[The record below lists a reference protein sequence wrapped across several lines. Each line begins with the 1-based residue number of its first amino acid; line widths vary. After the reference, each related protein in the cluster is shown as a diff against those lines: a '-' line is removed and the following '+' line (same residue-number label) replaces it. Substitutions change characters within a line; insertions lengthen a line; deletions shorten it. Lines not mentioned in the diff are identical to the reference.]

1 MPKEVEESEEDAFDF
16 LEFFRVKNSK
26 AFRART
32 SPSPLSLSSFFF
44 TCNTSSHIPIPR
56 AFSSLQSEVLLRVT
70 HSLLQFYLNFKP
82 RISNQSYIPFKKME
96 VKLWN
101 DKRERE
107 MYENFAELYAILKAT
122 EKLEKAYIRD
132 IISPSEYE
140 TECSKLIAHFKTLS
154 STLKDTVPSIE
165 RFVDTYKM
173 DCPAA
178 LNRLVVS
185 GVPATVE
192 HRAAAAASSTT
203 SAAIVAECV
212 QNFITA
218 MDSLKLNMVAVDQV
232 YPLLSD
238 LSTSLNKL
246 SILPP
251 EFEGKTKMK
260 EWLGRLSK
268 MGAADELTEQQAR
281 QLHFDLESSY
291 NSFMAALPNAGT

>member
-1 MPKEVEESEEDAFDF
+1 
-16 LEFFRVKNSK
+16 
-26 AFRART
+26 
-32 SPSPLSLSSFFF
+32 
-44 TCNTSSHIPIPR
+44 
-56 AFSSLQSEVLLRVT
+56 
-70 HSLLQFYLNFKP
+70 
-82 RISNQSYIPFKKME
+82 ME
-96 VKLWN
+96 VNLWN

-107 MYENFAELYAILKAT
+107 MYDNFADLYAIIKVT
-122 EKLEKAYIRD
+122 EKLEKAYVRD
-132 IISPSEYE
+132 IISSAAYE
-140 TECSKLIAHFKTLS
+140 PECLKLIAQFKTLT
-154 STLKDTVPSIE
+154 STLKDTVPSVE

-178 LNRLVVS
+178 LNRLLVS
-185 GVPATVE
+185 GVPATIE

-203 SAAIVAECV
+203 SASVVAECV

-238 LSTSLNKL
+238 LSASLNKL

-251 EFEGKTKMK
+251 DFEGRVKMK
-260 EWLGRLSK
+260 EWISRLSK
-268 MGAADELTEQQAR
+268 MGAADELTEQQSR

>member
-1 MPKEVEESEEDAFDF
+1 
-16 LEFFRVKNSK
+16 
-26 AFRART
+26 
-32 SPSPLSLSSFFF
+32 
-44 TCNTSSHIPIPR
+44 
-56 AFSSLQSEVLLRVT
+56 
-70 HSLLQFYLNFKP
+70 
-82 RISNQSYIPFKKME
+82 ME

-107 MYENFAELYAILKAT
+107 MYENFAELYAIIKAT

-132 IISPSEYE
+132 IITPSDYE
-140 TECSKLIAHFKTLS
+140 TECQKLIAHFKTLS
-154 STLKDTVPSIE
+154 SSLKDTVPNIE
-165 RFVDTYKM
+165 RFADTYKM

-178 LNRLVVS
+178 LNRLVTS

-192 HRAAAAASSTT
+192 HRAAASASSST
-203 SAAIVAECV
+203 SAAVVAECV

-232 YPLLSD
+232 FPLLSD
-238 LSTSLNKL
+238 LFASLNKL

-251 EFEGKTKMK
+251 DFEGKTKMK

-268 MGAADELTEQQAR
+268 MGASDELTEQQSR

-291 NSFMAALPNAGT
+291 NSFMAALPHAGN

>member
-1 MPKEVEESEEDAFDF
+1 
-16 LEFFRVKNSK
+16 
-26 AFRART
+26 
-32 SPSPLSLSSFFF
+32 
-44 TCNTSSHIPIPR
+44 
-56 AFSSLQSEVLLRVT
+56 
-70 HSLLQFYLNFKP
+70 
-82 RISNQSYIPFKKME
+82 ME

-107 MYENFAELYAILKAT
+107 MYENFAELFAIIKAT
-122 EKLEKAYIRD
+122 EKLEKAYVRD
-132 IISPSEYE
+132 VISSAEYE
-140 TECSKLIAHFKTLS
+140 IECQKLIAHFKTLS
-154 STLKDTVPSIE
+154 STLKDIVPSIE
-165 RFVDTYKM
+165 RFHDTYKM

-178 LNRLVVS
+178 INRLVTS

-192 HRAAAAASSTT
+192 HRAAAAMSATT

-232 YPLLSD
+232 HPLLSD
-238 LSTSLNKL
+238 LSGSLNKL

-251 EFEGKTKMK
+251 DFEGKTKMRD
-260 EWLGRLSK
+260 WIARLSK

-291 NSFMAALPNAGT
+291 NSFMAALPTAGT

>member
-1 MPKEVEESEEDAFDF
+1 MAV
-16 LEFFRVKNSK
+16 N
-26 AFRART
+26 
-32 SPSPLSLSSFFF
+32 
-44 TCNTSSHIPIPR
+44 
-56 AFSSLQSEVLLRVT
+56 
-70 HSLLQFYLNFKP
+70 
-82 RISNQSYIPFKKME
+82 
-96 VKLWN
+96 LWH

-107 MYENFAELYAILKAT
+107 MYDNFADLYAIIKAT
-122 EKLEKAYIRD
+122 EKLEKAYVRD
-132 IISPSEYE
+132 IISSTEYE
-140 TECSKLIAHFKTLS
+140 PECLKLIAQFKTLA
-154 STLKDTVPSIE
+154 STLKDTVPSVE

-185 GVPATVE
+185 GVPATIE
-192 HRAAAAASSTT
+192 HRRAAAASATT

-212 QNFITA
+212 QHFITA

-232 YPLLSD
+232 HPLLAD
-238 LSTSLNKL
+238 LSSSLNRL

-251 EFEGKTKMK
+251 DFEGRAKMK
-260 EWLGRLSK
+260 EWIARLSK

>member
-1 MPKEVEESEEDAFDF
+1 
-16 LEFFRVKNSK
+16 
-26 AFRART
+26 
-32 SPSPLSLSSFFF
+32 
-44 TCNTSSHIPIPR
+44 
-56 AFSSLQSEVLLRVT
+56 
-70 HSLLQFYLNFKP
+70 
-82 RISNQSYIPFKKME
+82 ME
-96 VKLWN
+96 VNLWN

-107 MYENFAELYAILKAT
+107 MYDNFADLYAIIKVT
-122 EKLEKAYIRD
+122 EKLEKAYVRD
-132 IISPSEYE
+132 IISSAAYE
-140 TECSKLIAHFKTLS
+140 PECLKLIAQFKTLT

-178 LNRLVVS
+178 LNRLIVS
-185 GVPATVE
+185 GVPATIE

-203 SAAIVAECV
+203 SASVVAECV

-238 LSTSLNKL
+238 LSASLNKL

-251 EFEGKTKMK
+251 DFDGRVKMK
-260 EWLGRLSK
+260 EWISRLSK
-268 MGAADELTEQQAR
+268 MGASDELTEQQSR

-291 NSFMAALPNAGT
+291 NSFMAALPNAGN